1 MVFSLLTSHLLL
13 LIMKVA
19 TWNVNSIRAREE
31 RLLNFL
37 DREQPDVVCLQE
49 LKVTEENF
57 PFLTVESA
65 GYHAQVYG
73 QKTYN
78 GVAILSRD
86 EASNV
91 VRGLRDDIDDPQ
103 ARLIKA
109 EVAGV
114 RFVNGYFP
122 NGKAVGTENYEFKL
136 SWMRRLRDVLARDAS
151 PNDDLVLCGDFNVA
165 PDDSDAANPEKWSD
179 SVLCHADAR
188 TALTH
193 LREWGFED
201 VFRKHHPHGG
211 VYSWW
216 DYRMLAF
223 PKGDGLRIDHIFATE
238 PMARRSTAARVD
250 RDERKGKKP
259 SDHAPVIV
267 EFG

>member
-1 MVFSLLTSHLLL
+1 
-13 LIMKVA
+13 MKIA

-49 LKVTEENF
+49 LKVREEDF
-57 PFLTVESA
+57 PFVIVESA
-65 GYHAQVYG
+65 GYRAQVYG

-78 GVAILSRD
+78 GVAILSRH

-91 VRGLRDDIDDPQ
+91 VRGMGDDVDDPQ
-103 ARLIKA
+103 ARLIQA

-114 RFVNGYFP
+114 RIVNGYFP
-122 NGKAVGTENYEFKL
+122 NGRAVGTDHFEYKL
-136 SWMRRLRDVLARDAS
+136 SWMKRLRDMLTRDAS
-151 PNDDLVLCGDFNVA
+151 PNDELVLCGDFNVA
-165 PDDSDAANPEKWSD
+165 PDDTDAANPEKWSD

-188 TALTH
+188 AALSQ
-193 LREWGFED
+193 LRDWGLED
-201 VFRKHHPHGG
+201 VFRKHHPDGG

-223 PKGDGLRIDHIFATE
+223 PKGDGLRIDHIFGT
-238 PMARRSTAARVD
+238 PSMAKRSAAARVD

-259 SDHAPVIV
+259 SDHAPVIA
-267 EFG
+267 EFD